1 MTFEIRGGVA
11 SQGAEESSRCYEA
24 HVPFD
29 PSVMRL
35 TPGVVVTEHIDT
47 PLESRQLY
55 SPVLEV
61 AVAVAVAAR
70 VQVCVLRYNSACR
83 HAIYPVGFTIWL

>member
-1 MTFEIRGGVA
+1 MTFQIRGRVA

-55 SPVLEV
+55 SLVLVES
-61 AVAVAVAAR
+61 
-70 VQVCVLRYNSACR
+70 VCVHVSVLRYNSAWG
-83 HAIYPVGFTIWL
+83 HAIYPVGFTI

>member
-1 MTFEIRGGVA
+1 MTFEIRGGDA

-55 SPVLEV
+55 SLVLEV
-61 AVAVAVAAR
+61 VVCMSVCACVCPQ
-70 VQVCVLRYNSACR
+70 VQ
-83 HAIYPVGFTIWL
+83 